1 MELKHLRYFI
11 AVAEKLNFTR
21 AAEDLLMAQPHL
33 SRQIQVLENEIGVE
47 LFVKGKKRP
56 LELTAAGQV
65 LYDQALLAVAQVD
78 QAIHLTQRTHRGEVG
93 HLSVGFTSSI
103 ANSVLSKI
111 VQTFRSRYPD
121 IKLIWRELI
130 TYQQIQGLRDRQID
144 VGLFHLPTNLAVED
158 DSLSFTTVLE
168 EPLIVVLPLAHRL
181 ATESQIPM
189 QALVHEEFV
198 LPTRQMAHGLSEQ
211 IHRLCKQA
219 GFDPKIAQ
227 EASLMLTILGLV
239 AGGVGVALLPA
250 NAQYL
255 QRQGVVYRP
264 IQGQTAT
271 VQMAAFWQRDNPSV
285 ILHNFIE
292 VVRNATQ
299 T

>member
-33 SRQIQVLENEIGVE
+33 SRQIQDLENEIGVE

-65 LYDQALLAVAQVD
+65 LYDEARLAVAQVD
-78 QAIHLTQRTHRGEVG
+78 QARHLTQRAHRGEVG
-93 HLSVGFTSSI
+93 RLSVGFTSSI
-103 ANSVLSKI
+103 ANSVLPNI

-144 VGLFHLPTNLAVED
+144 VGFFHLPSWAVEYD
-158 DSLSFTTVLE
+158 GLSFTTVLE
-168 EPLIVVLPLAHRL
+168 EPLIVVLPSAHRL
-181 ATESQIPM
+181 ATESKIPM

-198 LPTRQMAHGLSEQ
+198 LPAHQMALGLSEQ
-211 IHRLCKQA
+211 IYRLCEQA
-219 GFDPKIAQ
+219 GFVPNIAQ

-292 VVRNATQ
+292 VVRNTTQ